1 MRRIERSARKRGR
14 GRNEKGVGIPA
25 MLAIFMLGIG
35 GIVWLAMY
43 CQRLIGA
50 FLTGEDLDDLF
61 NFGA

>member
-1 MRRIERSARKRGR
+1 MRRNMRKTRR
-14 GRNEKGVGIPA
+14 RNEKGVGIPA
-25 MLAIFMLGIG
+25 MLMIFMLGIG

-50 FLTGEDLDDLF
+50 FLTDGDLDDLF